1 MPAMSTKPTQ
11 SLLVAALSA
20 AFLFGLAQ
28 TAGADASVQARA
40 PKATVVL
47 VHGAWADGTGW
58 QHVIPRLEAQGFAVT
73 AVQNPLTS
81 LTDDVATTRRA
92 LAAITG
98 PIILVAHSYGGVV
111 ITEAAAGNAQV
122 VALVFVAAFAP
133 DVGESLFSV
142 SAAFPA
148 PLGDAI
154 VPDAAGFLFIDR
166 TKFRDVFAADV
177 PFVQARVMAA
187 AQHAPNA
194 AAFAGTVTSAAWKTI
209 PSFYLLTRDDQAIDP
224 ELQRFMADRAHAQT
238 REIDSSHAVFVSHP
252 GAVTELIDAAARAT
266 VK

>member
-1 MPAMSTKPTQ
+1 MSSKPTR

-20 AFLFGLAQ
+20 AFLFGIAPS
-28 TAGADASVQARA
+28 AGADSAAAART

-47 VHGAWADGTGW
+47 VHGAWADGSGW
-58 QHVIPRLEAQGFAVT
+58 QHVIPRLELQGFAVT
-73 AVQNPLTS
+73 AVQNSLVS

-98 PIILVAHSYGGVV
+98 PIILVGHSYGGVV
-111 ITEAAAGNAQV
+111 ITEAAAGNPQV
-122 VALVFVAAFAP
+122 KALVYVAAFAP
-133 DVGESLFSV
+133 DVGESLGSL
-142 SAAFPA
+142 SAPFPT
-148 PLGDAI
+148 PLGAAI

-177 PFVQARVMAA
+177 PFVEARVMAA

-194 AAFAGTVTSAAWKTI
+194 AAFGGAVTSAAWKTI

-224 ELQRFMADRAHAQT
+224 ELQRFMADRANART
-238 REIDSSHAVFVSHP
+238 REINASHSVFVSRP
-252 GAVTELIDAAARAT
+252 AAVTDLIDDAARAT
-266 VK
+266 VR